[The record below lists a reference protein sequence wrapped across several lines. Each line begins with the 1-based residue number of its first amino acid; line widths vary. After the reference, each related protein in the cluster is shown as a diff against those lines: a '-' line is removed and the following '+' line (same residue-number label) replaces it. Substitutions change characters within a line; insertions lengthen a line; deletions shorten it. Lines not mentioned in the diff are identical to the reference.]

1 MISYDL
7 SYTLDKIFDIFGVCF
22 ESGDIFRMTTQA
34 YGWKRHIV
42 TIMLAYV
49 D

>member
-1 MISYDL
+1 MTSATHWIRYL
-7 SYTLDKIFDIFGVCF
+7 IYFGVCF